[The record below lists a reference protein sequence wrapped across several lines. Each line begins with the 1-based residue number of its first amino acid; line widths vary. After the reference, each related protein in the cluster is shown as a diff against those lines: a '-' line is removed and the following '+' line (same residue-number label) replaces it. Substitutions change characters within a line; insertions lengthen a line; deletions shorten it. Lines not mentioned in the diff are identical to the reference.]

1 MKKIIICV
9 LSLSIVLVGAFSVAA
24 LSNNSDLL
32 TTEKQTDISTQPGSS
47 ELNKPIDVKKLN
59 TQKQNIFNNILNCT
73 DYYDSASGTF
83 ETTFVDNSPVTISYD
98 VNIPEQI
105 SLQIVKGANID
116 FDILCKDGLLIEAN
130 NKSRNY
136 IENRLIP
143 QYDQTKRIKQTAPIN
158 EEVSLQKYYNYDK
171 TDVSKERVRKNA
183 AGEME
188 FYYKTDLTN
197 ASMAATS
204 INPQN
209 LVFGF
214 MSEFDSWKVAN
225 VEEYLGRQVI
235 VITGKTADS
244 EYASKL
250 RVDVFE
256 MKFDIKTGILLDFKG
271 CLSDGTL
278 THYLTTSEL
287 EVDGKDTTLY
297 KEIGERVTSI
307 INSYENAR

>member
-1 MKKIIICV
+1 M
-9 LSLSIVLVGAFSVAA
+9 
-24 LSNNSDLL
+24 
-32 TTEKQTDISTQPGSS
+32 
-47 ELNKPIDVKKLN
+47 
-59 TQKQNIFNNILNCT
+59 
-73 DYYDSASGTF
+73 
-83 ETTFVDNSPVTISYD
+83 
-98 VNIPEQI
+98 
-105 SLQIVKGANID
+105 
-116 FDILCKDGLLIEAN
+116 LIEAN

>member
-59 TQKQNIFNNILNCT
+59 TQKQNIFTNILNCT
-73 DYYDSASGTF
+73 DYYDSVSGTF
-83 ETTFVDNSPVTISYD
+83 ETTFIDNSPVTISYA

-105 SLQIVKGANID
+105 SSQSIKGATID

-130 NKSRNY
+130 KKSRDY

-171 TDVSKERVRKNA
+171 TDVSKERVRKNS

-287 EVDGKDTTLY
+287 EVDEKDTALY
-297 KEIGERVTSI
+297 KEIGERITSI
-307 INSYENAR
+307 KNSYENAR